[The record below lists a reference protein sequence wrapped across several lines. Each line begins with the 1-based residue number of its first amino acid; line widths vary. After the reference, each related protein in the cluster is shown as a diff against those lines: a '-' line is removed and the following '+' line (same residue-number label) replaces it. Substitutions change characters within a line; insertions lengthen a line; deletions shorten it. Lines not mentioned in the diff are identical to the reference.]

1 MNGRTDRIRPAWAFV
16 LAAAIAPSAWSQ
28 QLLDRPP
35 DRREAAVAADGE
47 EAGEGRTFRYW
58 TTTWSFQDFDVDT
71 LTRRLAR
78 IGLELPVSLAGDAT
92 VRFEV
97 SVPLN
102 GLRNARAYRF
112 QGMLTSETLRID
124 EVTFRDLGVY
134 VDYADGRLTLSQL
147 RGQLRQGRF
156 TGQGSAQLVPREGF
170 ETSLNLRGLDL
181 APISEL
187 LARFDL
193 GDPAR
198 PLRGQFDADLQA
210 SGQVET
216 VADPLT
222 WEAEGRA
229 DVADFAAGESAPFS
243 ATLENFRWQQRRL
256 SVPRLSI
263 PSADHPDFWMW
274 LSGDVRLGDSLS
286 FDLEIQADDLPAE
299 DLVGLWTDDPGRVAV
314 GKLDLKGK
322 ARGEIGAAG
331 DEDFAN
337 GVALSVREGWP
348 DGESTALG
356 VWDVELDFA
365 SPQFRLFGVDLG
377 LLQHRLEL
385 TPQTLRVEPL
395 VPPDRL
401 RGAPLGRLT
410 ADYRLDEQRVQLSAL
425 SAEVFDGTLDGEAS
439 LSLTEQGRHSLALRW
454 DDLSPSVRLPIDL
467 LNDPL
472 TITGQSSGQ
481 IDWSAPAKDVAD
493 PKTHRGTLS
502 ANVTDLRLGEE
513 GLGEIVLDAEID
525 ADAFRLRGDGQ
536 LFGGRLQVRSTIP
549 LEEVANWGEVLG
561 SLAGGE
567 LEFRGVSLGRLIR
580 AVPVGAGVPKI
591 EGRVDGSA
599 RIATDAQGVT
609 TSESGWA
616 VRGLVVGDLPIS
628 REVRAAVRT
637 EGSEIVIRSFCGRYA
652 GGQIDGNGRWSLG
665 GGPRLVEVRFAGVDG
680 NRFLVP
686 VMGRDGVPIDG
697 RLSGRTTLTGVGPGA
712 FDTFRVVGSVRVR
725 EGVAWGVPIGDARA
739 PIRLTYGREPAAWQ
753 VVFPRVRSSLAG
765 GALEGRLAVASAA
778 GGRPG
783 FRMDSDWR
791 FRHVDFEHLLST
803 YVGGRT
809 LGRGNLTGELQIG
822 GRGIRGVKD
831 LRGDFRARLGGTD
844 ATAVPA
850 ISAAASLL
858 GPVALAGNR
867 FTSGNLSGTIVG
879 GAARIGELSLV
890 GEQMRVAAEGRVGL
904 EDGRMDLQTVIATG
918 NFEAQRVAL
927 ALLLERV
934 VVPVSAVATVNRIAN
949 DRTLVLNVTG
959 TVRDPQLRVMAAPT
973 IRANT
978 RRILLRETIG
988 LTLPE
993 SVWLATE

>member
-1 MNGRTDRIRPAWAFV
+1 MNRRTDRIRPAWAFV
-16 LAAAIAPSAWSQ
+16 LTACMAPSVWSQ
-28 QLLDRPP
+28 QPSGAPPERP
-35 DRREAAVAADGE
+35 EAAAATDGGD
-47 EAGEGRTFRYW
+47 ADQAKTFRYW

-92 VRFEV
+92 VRLEV

-112 QGMLTSETLRID
+112 QGMLTSEALRID

-134 VDYADGRLTLSQL
+134 LDYADGRLTLSQL

-170 ETSLNLRGLDL
+170 ETSLTLRGLDL

-198 PLRGQFDADLQA
+198 PLRGQFDADLRA

-243 ATLENFRWQQRRL
+243 ATLENFRWQRRHL

-263 PSADHPDFWMW
+263 HSADHPDFWMW
-274 LSGDVRLGDSLS
+274 LSGELRLEDSLS
-286 FDLEIQADDLPAE
+286 FELEIQADDLPAE
-299 DLVGLWTDDPGRVAV
+299 DLVGLWTDDPGRVAA

-322 ARGEIGAAG
+322 ARGQIGTLRDDDLAA
-331 DEDFAN
+331 
-337 GVALSVREGWP
+337 VREDWP
-348 DGESTALG
+348 DAEPSPRG

-377 LLQHRLEL
+377 LLQHRLRL
-385 TPQTLRVEPL
+385 TPQTFRVEPL
-395 VPPDRL
+395 VSPDRL
-401 RGAPLGRLT
+401 RRARLGRLT
-410 ADYRLDEQRVQLSAL
+410 ADYRWDEQSVELSSL
-425 SAEVFDGTLDGEAS
+425 RAEFFDGTLDGEAS
-439 LSLTEQGRHSLALRW
+439 LALAEQGRHSLALRW
-454 DDLSPSVRLPIDL
+454 DDLSPSWRLPIG
-467 LNDPL
+467 PL
-472 TITGQSSGQ
+472 DDAVTLSGESSGQ
-481 IDWSAPAKDVAD
+481 IDWSAPAADVAN
-493 PKTHRGTLS
+493 PTSHRGTVS
-502 ANVTDLRLGEE
+502 ANVSDLRLGGES
-513 GLGEIVLDAEID
+513 LGDIALDATID

-536 LFGGRLQVRSTIP
+536 LFGGRVRMRSAIP
-549 LEEVANWGEVLG
+549 LEAAATWEDVVW

-567 LEFRGVSLGRLIR
+567 LEFRGVSLGQLIR
-580 AVPVGAGVPKI
+580 AVPAGVPVPKL

-599 RIATDAQGVT
+599 RIAINAQGLT
-609 TSESGWA
+609 TTDSGWS
-616 VRGLVVGDLPIS
+616 VRGLAVGELPVA
-628 REVRAAVRT
+628 REVRMAVRT
-637 EGSEIVIRSFCGRYA
+637 EGSEIEVRSIRGSYA
-652 GGQIDGNGRWSLG
+652 GGQIDASGRWSLG
-665 GGPRLVEVRFAGVDG
+665 GGPRLLEVRFAGVDG
-680 NRFLVP
+680 NRFLTP
-686 VMGRDGVPIDG
+686 LLGRGGVPIAG
-697 RLSGRTTLTGVGPGA
+697 RLSGRTTVTGVGAGA
-712 FDTFRVVGSVRVR
+712 WDAFRVAGSVRVR

-739 PIRLTYGREPAAWQ
+739 PIRLTFDRDPTAWQ
-753 VVFPRVRSSLAG
+753 VVFPRLRSSLAG
-765 GALEGRLAVASAA
+765 GALEGRLAMASAA
-778 GGRPG
+778 GGRAG
-783 FRMDSDWR
+783 FRLDSDWR
-791 FRHVDFEHLLST
+791 FRHVDFENLLST

-809 LGRGNLTGELQIG
+809 LGRGNLTGELKIG
-822 GRGIRGVKD
+822 GRGIQGVQD

-858 GPVALAGNR
+858 GPVAVAGNR
-867 FTSGNLSGTIVG
+867 FTSGNLSGTIQG
-879 GAARIGELSLV
+879 GAARIAELSLI

-904 EDGRMDLQTVIATG
+904 ADGRMDLQTVIATG

-934 VVPVSAVATVNRIAN
+934 VVPPVSAVATVNRIVN

-973 IRANT
+973 IQANT

-993 SVWLATE
+993 SVWLGLE